1 MSRMRTRNGLKLIR
15 RRSNLSNYLI
25 IRQSKFSP
33 SHVETFRSFATSHYL
48 FSKPITKFTEPK
60 SVFRS
65 SDEDSV
71 EFHNSGSNLVKS
83 IHEPLQNLSKKIDN
97 KLFKYPYEF
106 LNEETQQQRDIFEK
120 FEIRLKDKIKKFDDS
135 NVQKLTLVDFLNPNI
150 NIIPDLLH
158 AIIQDHYPEQ
168 ILKHYNLKNKQDLI
182 THLLT
187 HLLHKEYLEF
197 KTITTPYERSL
208 IDFSNPAQWFPEARK
223 MKRKIIMHVGPTNSG
238 KTYNS
243 LQKLSRSRTG
253 YYAGPLRLLAREI
266 YERFNQQGI
275 GCNLITGEEVI
286 PSIDEYGQ
294 VSGISAGTIEM
305 IPLHKKMDLCVIDEI
320 QMIGDSQRGSVWT
333 NAVLGVLAHE
343 IHLCGEESA
352 VPLIEKLVKITGDE
366 LVVKNFDRLG
376 KLSVEKKPVKLN
388 DLKKGDCL
396 VVFSKRKIL
405 DYKCSIERQTKL
417 KVGIIYGAL
426 PPEIRAQEANRFNNG
441 EYDVL
446 VASDAIGMGL
456 NLKIN
461 RIVFSGINKFNGS
474 EVENLTVSQVK
485 QIAGRAGRFSAEH
498 GSREGFVTALQ
509 RASLIYIKEC
519 LGQPVLELEKACLW
533 PTDLVWKY
541 YMTNYSTKNP
551 LSDTL
556 QHFIAN
562 TMNFKSELYF
572 IADLEIKTGL
582 LDLISKDKNLKDMT
596 IDDQLNLSETPIN
609 LHGPMNKKM
618 VVPIVKKFFKN
629 IVQRKC
635 KSAFD
640 FDFLDLNLLG
650 AKPIISK
657 NIHVHLDNVEKL
669 ESMHKLLLLFLWLSQ
684 RFPTLFI
691 DKQSAME
698 LKTLVEKRISEEL
711 NNVRKMNKM
720 KMK

>member
-1 MSRMRTRNGLKLIR
+1 MSKLNLNTYFKCIR
-15 RRSNLSNYLI
+15 RRTLPFDSSN
-25 IRQSKFSP
+25 IRASSIVSTKNLKIR
-33 SHVETFRSFATSHYL
+33 TFATSHHHL
-48 FSKPITKFTEPK
+48 INALNTTTNLNPINRIIKEQDHTNDDKPILL
-60 SVFRS
+60 
-65 SDEDSV
+65 
-71 EFHNSGSNLVKS
+71 NLIQESLRV
-83 IHEPLQNLSKKIDN
+83 IAEKIDT
-97 KLFKYPYEF
+97 KSFKYPYTF
-106 LNEETQQQRDIFEK
+106 LNEETEQQKDILEK
-120 FEIRLKDKIKKFDDS
+120 FEMTIKDEIS
-135 NVQKLTLVDFLNPNI
+135 NQTNPKVEKLSFMEFLNPNI
-150 NIIPDLLH
+150 KVLPSLLLS
-158 AIIQDHYPEQ
+158 INQDIYPKEM
-168 ILKHYNLKNKQDLI
+168 LEYYNLGNKQDLI
-182 THLLT
+182 TQILT

-197 KTITTPYERSL
+197 KTETTPYEKSL

-243 LQKLSRSRTG
+243 LQELSNSKTG

-294 VSGISAGTIEM
+294 VSGIASGTIEM

-352 VPLIEKLVKITGDE
+352 VPLIEKLVEVTGDE
-366 LVVKNFDRLG
+366 LVVKKFDRLG
-376 KLSVEKKPVKLN
+376 KLTVEKKPVGLN

-426 PPEIRAQEANRFNNG
+426 PPEIRAQEANKFNNG

-474 EVENLTVSQVK
+474 EVENLSVSQVK

-498 GSREGFVTALQ
+498 GSKEGFVTALQ

-519 LGQPVLELEKACLW
+519 LNEPITELEKACLW

-541 YMTNYSTKNP
+541 YMTNYSTEAP
-551 LSDTL
+551 LSETL
-556 QHFIAN
+556 QHFISN
-562 TMNFKSELYF
+562 TMKFKSELYF
-572 IADLEIKTGL
+572 IADLEVKTGL
-582 LDLISKDKNLKDMT
+582 LEMISKDNKLKNMT
-596 IDDQLNLSETPIN
+596 IDDQLTLSETPIN
-609 LHGPMNKKM
+609 LHGPMNKQL
-618 VVPIVKKFFKN
+618 VVPTVKKFFKN
-629 IVQRKC
+629 IVEREC
-635 KSAFD
+635 KSVFD
-640 FDFLDLNLLG
+640 FEFLDLPLLS
-650 AKPIISK
+650 AKPMISK
-657 NIHVHLDNVEKL
+657 NIHIPLDNVEKL

-698 LKTLVEKRISEEL
+698 LKALVEKRISEEL
-711 NNVRKMNKM
+711 NNARRMNKM
-720 KMK
+720 KMR